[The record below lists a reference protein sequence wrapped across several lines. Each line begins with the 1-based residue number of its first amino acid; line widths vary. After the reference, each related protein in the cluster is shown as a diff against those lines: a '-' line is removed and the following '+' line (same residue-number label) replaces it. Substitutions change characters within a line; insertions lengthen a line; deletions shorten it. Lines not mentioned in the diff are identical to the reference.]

1 MNKLIAQFQFTKALD
16 ETGAFEGYAAI
27 FGNVD
32 LGGDVIEPGAFK
44 EFAHTQDGKVLVL
57 LMHNSFE
64 LPIGTAEV
72 SQDDKGLR
80 FKGALVMDD
89 PTARRAHAHMKAGTL
104 TGMSIG
110 YDILPG
116 GAEVLES
123 GVRKLSAL
131 KLWEISPVIWGM
143 NPQAQIDA
151 VKTRPQT
158 VREFERLLQE
168 SGFTNAEAERLA
180 AAFLSLK
187 QPRGSRASGE
197 PALVESIK
205 RLTGTLQ
212 SVSIPKTL

>member
-1 MNKLIAQFQFTKALD
+1 MNKLIAKFQLTKALD
-16 ETGAFEGYAAI
+16 ETGAFEGYAAV

-72 SQDDKGLR
+72 AQDDTGLR

-116 GAEVLES
+116 GAEVLQS
-123 GVRKLSAL
+123 GVRVLKAL
-131 KLWEISPVIWGM
+131 KLYEISPVIWGM
-143 NPQAQIDA
+143 NPKAQIDA
-151 VKTRPQT
+151 VKAAAQIKTIT
-158 VREFERLLQE
+158 DFERFLRDVG
-168 SGFTNAEAERLA
+168 GFSHSQAKALA
-180 AAFLSLK
+180 ACGYKGLNS
-187 QPRGSRASGE
+187 PRDVDDVTA
-197 PALVESIK
+197 ALRRTAE
-205 RLTGTLQ
+205 TLN
-212 SVSIPKTL
+212 SVSISSTD

>member
-1 MNKLIAQFQFTKALD
+1 
-16 ETGAFEGYAAI
+16 
-27 FGNVD
+27 
-32 LGGDVIEPGAFK
+32 
-44 EFAHTQDGKVLVL
+44 
-57 LMHNSFE
+57 MHNSFE

-72 SQDDKGLR
+72 SQDDTGLR

-143 NPQAQIDA
+143 NPKAQIDA
-151 VKTRPQT
+151 VKAAAQIKTIT
-158 VREFERLLQE
+158 DFERFLRDVG
-168 SGFTNAEAERLA
+168 GFSHSQAKALA
-180 AAFLSLK
+180 ACGYKGLNSLREVDEIAAALRRLNETLS
-187 QPRGSRASGE
+187 
-197 PALVESIK
+197 
-205 RLTGTLQ
+205 
-212 SVSIPKTL
+212 SVSIPKII